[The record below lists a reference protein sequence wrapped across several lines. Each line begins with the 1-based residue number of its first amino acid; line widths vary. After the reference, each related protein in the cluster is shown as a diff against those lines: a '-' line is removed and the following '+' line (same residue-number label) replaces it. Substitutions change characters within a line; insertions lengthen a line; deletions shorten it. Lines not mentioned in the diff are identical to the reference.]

1 MKIKEA
7 IIVEGKDDITAVKAA
22 VDAEVIATG
31 GAMIS
36 KAKLK
41 TIKDIN
47 DRCGI
52 IILTDPDYAGEKI
65 RRRLSSLCPDAKHS
79 FISRSKAERKGDVG
93 VENAGPEEIKDAL
106 LKAKAELVERFE
118 PEISKADLYNAGLL
132 GGAGSKE
139 KREILGD
146 ILGIGYCNGKQLL
159 NRLGSFDIG
168 AKEFQ
173 EAVKKMEEKING

>member
-7 IIVEGKDDITAVKAA
+7 IIVEGKDDIAAVKAA

-36 KAKLK
+36 KSKLK

-65 RRRLSSLCPDAKHS
+65 RRRLSSLCPNAKHS
-79 FISRSKAERKGDVG
+79 FISRAKAEKKGDIG
-93 VENAGPEEIKDAL
+93 VENASPEEIKAAL
-106 LKAKAELVERFE
+106 LKAKAELVEREKPQISTSDLFE
-118 PEISKADLYNAGLL
+118 AGLM
-132 GGAGSKE
+132 GGTGSRK

-146 ILGIGYCNGKQLL
+146 ILGIGYCNGKQLSS
-159 NRLGSFDIG
+159 RLANFAIE
-168 AKEFQ
+168 AEEFQ
-173 EAVKKMEEKING
+173 EAVKKMEEKLNG

>member
-22 VDAEVIATG
+22 VEAEVIATG

-36 KAKLK
+36 KSKLK

-79 FISRSKAERKGDVG
+79 FISRAKAEKKGDIG
-93 VENAGPEEIKDAL
+93 VENASPEEIREAL
-106 LKAKAELVERFE
+106 VRAKAELVERGE
-118 PEISKADLYNAGLL
+118 AQISRADLIDAGLL
-132 GGAGSKE
+132 GGTGSRR

-146 ILGIGYCNGKQLL
+146 ILGIGYCNGKQLTS
-159 NRLGSFDIG
+159 RLASFDIG
-168 AKEFQ
+168 AEEFQ
-173 EAVKKMEEKING
+173 MAVEKMEEKING